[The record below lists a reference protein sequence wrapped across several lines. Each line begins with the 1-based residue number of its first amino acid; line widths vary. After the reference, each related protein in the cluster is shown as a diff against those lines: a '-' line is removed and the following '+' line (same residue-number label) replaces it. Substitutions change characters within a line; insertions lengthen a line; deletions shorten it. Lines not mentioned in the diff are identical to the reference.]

1 MCAGA
6 SVPGHAYGGQRQFS
20 GACLLPCAVGFTD
33 QTQVTRDVQ
42 QILLPT
48 ELSYRSSFPCGFG
61 NDCEHA
67 VPQESIVLHVTQ
79 EIIKI
84 QSMLYSGCVLLP
96 IIKKT

>member
-1 MCAGA
+1 MPQLSG
-6 SVPGHAYGGQRQFS
+6 GGQRTIS
-20 GACLLPCAVGFTD
+20 GIGSLLHFVSPID
-33 QTQVTRDVQ
+33 QTQATRDVQ

-48 ELSYRSSFPCGFG
+48 ELSYWSSFPCGFG